1 MPTACVYDTRGSVRR
16 CDITITA
23 KPPPRN
29 RILSALPANEY
40 NRLLPLLTPVSLPIG
55 QTLYDV
61 GERIKYIYFINTG
74 AVSLVT
80 RLKKGNS
87 VEVGMVGNEGMVGL
101 SVALGDDVAQN
112 HAVVQ
117 IADGAMRMKAAAL
130 TKEMRRGGRLP
141 GLLLRY
147 SLTLLQQ
154 VSQTA
159 ACNRNHPIGERLA
172 RWLLKCHDW
181 VEGDEVRLT
190 QEFIAQMLGTLR
202 SRVSEAAIILQ
213 EKGLIRYSRG
223 RISIV
228 DRAGL
233 EEFTCEC
240 YAVVKAESERL
251 LGR

>member
-1 MPTACVYDTRGSVRR
+1 MRLTT
-16 CDITITA
+16 TA

-55 QTLYDV
+55 QTLYGI
-61 GERIKYIYFINTG
+61 GERIRYIYFINTG

-80 RLKKGNS
+80 HLKKGES

-147 SLTLLQQ
+147 SLSLLQQ
-154 VSQTA
+154 VRRRRPVTA
-159 ACNRNHPIGERLA
+159 TIPSASG
-172 RWLLKCHDW
+172 
-181 VEGDEVRLT
+181 
-190 QEFIAQMLGTLR
+190 
-202 SRVSEAAIILQ
+202 S
-213 EKGLIRYSRG
+213 
-223 RISIV
+223 
-228 DRAGL
+228 RAGSCRVM
-233 EEFTCEC
+233 TGWKVMSC
-240 YAVVKAESERL
+240 
-251 LGR
+251 G